1 MVNPDFCKL
10 ADAYGIPNRCVTQR
24 DEIEDAVRF
33 AQSID
38 GPTLIEFVVE
48 KEEMVYPMVPAGADL
63 HDMKR
68 RPKPR
73 RSVMAEIQ
81 IDSKVT
87 VVALV
92 ENEPGVLNRIASLFR
107 RRAFNIDSLT
117 VGRTHKAHISRMT
130 IRVDAGPEYAR
141 KIATNLQKLVNV
153 IDVRIIDNE
162 PHVERDLALIKVR
175 NDDADSRNTITE
187 ICDPLPGAHRRCRV
201 PKVAIIEMVGRRRH
215 HRRIH

>member
-1 MVNPDFCKL
+1 
-10 ADAYGIPNRCVTQR
+10 
-24 DEIEDAVRF
+24 
-33 AQSID
+33 
-38 GPTLIEFVVE
+38 
-48 KEEMVYPMVPAGADL
+48 
-63 HDMKR
+63 
-68 RPKPR
+68 
-73 RSVMAEIQ
+73 MAEAT

-117 VGRTHKAHISRMT
+117 VGRTHRPHISRMT

-187 ICDPLPGAHRRCRV
+187 ICDRYPARIVDVG
-201 PKVAIIEMVGRRRH
+201 PKVAIIEMVGTEDIIEEFIEKVRPIGIVEMIRTGVVSMGRGT
-215 HRRIH
+215 RIHDTNFIDRRTLIEAASKARHGNGRIV

>member
-1 MVNPDFCKL
+1 M
-10 ADAYGIPNRCVTQR
+10 ADVK
-24 DEIEDAVRF
+24 
-33 AQSID
+33 ID
-38 GPTLIEFVVE
+38 T
-48 KEEMVYPMVPAGADL
+48 
-63 HDMKR
+63 
-68 RPKPR
+68 
-73 RSVMAEIQ
+73 
-81 IDSKVT
+81 KVT

-117 VGRTHKAHISRMT
+117 VGRTHKPHISRMT

-153 IDVRIIDNE
+153 IDVRIIDDE

-187 ICDPLPGAHRRCRV
+187 ICDRYPARIVDVG
-201 PKVAIIEMVGRRRH
+201 PKVAIIEIVGTESIIEEFIERVQPTGIVEMIRTGVVSMGRGT
-215 HRRIH
+215 RIHDTNFINRRTLLEAASKARAGNGRVV